1 MVIVILAFSQ
11 CRLPDLRVAPD
22 FLRRTFGDYL
32 TLRQYADAIGH
43 GEDDVHIVLD
53 NDLSHAAH
61 LDLLEQFDGGVRIM
75 SGHSAVGSSRRS
87 ERGSWMRPMANS
99 RRRLSPQERLPTN

>member
-1 MVIVILAFSQ
+1 MGGMAVCLAKAAPWLSSFLLSSQ
-11 CRLPDLRVAPD
+11 VGFLDLRVAPD

-53 NDLSHAAH
+53 NDLGHAAH
-61 LDLLEQFDGGVRIM
+61 LDLLKQFDGGVRIM
-75 SGHSAVGSSRRS
+75 SGHS
-87 ERGSWMRPMANS
+87 
-99 RRRLSPQERLPTN
+99 RRRLVEEE